1 MSLDLV
7 AASCLHFDQDAAGTA
22 ALVLFDAE
30 AGYKLLVRNSDDQPR
45 TVTVQLQY
53 AKSFSKSPRW
63 MDTKS

>member
-30 AGYKLLVRNSDDQPR
+30 ATCNSDPDVPA
-45 TVTVQLQY
+45 V
-53 AKSFSKSPRW
+53 AAAHP
-63 MDTKS
+63 